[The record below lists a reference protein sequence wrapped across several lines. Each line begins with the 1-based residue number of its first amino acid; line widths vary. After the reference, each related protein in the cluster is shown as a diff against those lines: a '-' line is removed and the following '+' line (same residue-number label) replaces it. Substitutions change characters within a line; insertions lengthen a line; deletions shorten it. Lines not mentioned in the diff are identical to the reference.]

1 MKLIDE
7 WRAAH
12 KMVSM
17 WAMTAALAV
26 QGAWGQIPA
35 DMKASIPPQVVTYLT
50 MGLVA
55 LGIIGRL
62 IKQEKVSGPDAGA
75 EDRNEV
81 HP

>member
-12 KMVSM
+12 KMVSVQ
-17 WAMTAALAV
+17 AMSAALAV
-26 QGAWGQIPA
+26 QGAWAQIPP
-35 DMKASIPPQVVTYLT
+35 DMKSSIPPQVVTYLT
-50 MGLVA
+50 LGLIV
-55 LGIIGRL
+55 LGIVGRF